1 MITGQVSKIMSK
13 ALLRF
18 SVKYGVEAS
27 ETAIFIRIKSEDFE
41 PLYFKTI
48 KGKVI
53 TDENGATKNLSFNKD
68 ILAVKFGVDLMGRE
82 FLTSNFMKSYF
93 KNMAESEG
101 LDAKNLYLKI
111 GCKDKE
117 AKVLDIILYNNSKP
131 LKRLTLEEVFG
142 E

>member
-1 MITGQVSKIMSK
+1 MITGQVSKIMNK

-18 SVKYGVEAS
+18 SVKYGVEANQV
-27 ETAIFIRIKSEDFE
+27 AIFIHTKSDDFE
-41 PLYFKTI
+41 PSYFKTV
-48 KGKVI
+48 KGKII
-53 TDENGATKNLSFNKD
+53 TDESGLTKNLSFNKD

-93 KNMAESEG
+93 KNMSELEG
-101 LDAKNLYLKI
+101 LDAKALFLKI

-117 AKVLDIILYNNSKP
+117 AKELDIILYNNTKP
-131 LKRLTLEEVFG
+131 LKRLTLEDVFG